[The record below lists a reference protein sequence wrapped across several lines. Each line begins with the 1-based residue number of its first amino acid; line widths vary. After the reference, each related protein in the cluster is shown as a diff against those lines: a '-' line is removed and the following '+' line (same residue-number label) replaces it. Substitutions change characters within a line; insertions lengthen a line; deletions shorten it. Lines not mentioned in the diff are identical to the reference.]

1 MLYVAHEIF
10 FLKWAPSKCHIGT
23 NKTGQNIPREV
34 PGATSWN
41 ANFKI
46 YPGRTPVAPI
56 TCTCTSY
63 RAHLIGPLGLT
74 SGHRPSTVPP
84 HFSFTYS
91 KYSCDCTII
100 RLRPWE
106 KGLIWHFWKKNQRN
120 SVTNRGRL
128 FNNVLRKV

>member
-1 MLYVAHEIF
+1 MSLMRF
-10 FLKWAPSKCHIGT
+10 FFWKWAPSKCHIGT

-34 PGATSWN
+34 PDATSWN

-84 HFSFTYS
+84 IFLSLTLNIHAIVLLY
-91 KYSCDCTII
+91 DCAH
-100 RLRPWE
+100 E
-106 KGLIWHFWKKNQRN
+106 KRVLYGIFEKKTREITSQTEDVYLITSSEKCK
-120 SVTNRGRL
+120 T
-128 FNNVLRKV
+128 